1 MNPRHRRAPTMSDV
15 ARLAG
20 VHRVTA
26 SVVLN
31 NAEAR
36 TRVSDA
42 TRQRILEAARQL
54 GYQPNAMAL
63 ALRRRRTDII
73 GFYCGYNAN
82 AHDPFTAEVINGLQ
96 KGCAAHHKDLLLY
109 GDFEGRSADEIYA
122 AVVNGKI
129 DGLVMIPSPIKPV
142 TDRLVDSHLP
152 IVAIADSLPSIVSV
166 VVDDAAGSRLLA
178 EHLAHKGH
186 RRIMYRKD
194 LFSHTSAVR
203 RLATFKETAAAYGVE
218 VIESLPAGPQYSLSA
233 AEQARLLAPTGVR
246 PTAVVC
252 WQDSNAFILLDHCER
267 LGLRVPHDV
276 AVAGFDGIK
285 PRAKLAYRLTTI
297 RAPWEQVAQ
306 KAVEMLLA
314 LTREEEDAD
323 EYIRL
328 PQETVFPVELVL
340 GDTT

>member
-1 MNPRHRRAPTMSDV
+1 MSDV
-15 ARLAG
+15 AHLAG

-31 NAEAR
+31 KAEAR
-36 TRVSDA
+36 TRVSEA

-82 AHDPFTAEVINGLQ
+82 AHDLFTAEVINGLQ

-152 IVAIADSLPSIVSV
+152 IVAIADSLPTIVSV

-178 EHLAHKGH
+178 EHLTGKGH

-203 RLATFKETAAAYGVE
+203 RLATFKEVATAHGAE
-218 VIESLPAGPQYSLSA
+218 VIESLPADPGYGLSA
-233 AEQARLLAPTGVR
+233 EEQAHLRAPAGVR

-252 WQDSNAFILLDHCER
+252 WQDTNAFTLLDHCER

-276 AVAGFDGIK
+276 AVAGFDGIL
-285 PRAKLAYRLTTI
+285 PRARLAYRLTTV

-314 LTREEEDAD
+314 LMGGEED
-323 EYIRL
+323 L
-328 PQETVFPVELVL
+328 PQETVFPVELVV